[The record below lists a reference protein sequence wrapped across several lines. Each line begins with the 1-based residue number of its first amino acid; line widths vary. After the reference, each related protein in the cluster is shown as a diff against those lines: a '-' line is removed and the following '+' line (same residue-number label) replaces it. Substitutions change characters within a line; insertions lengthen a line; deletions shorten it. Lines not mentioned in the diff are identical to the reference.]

1 MTKKVI
7 RLTERELKEMI
18 YKQLCETTRR
28 QKANAALNGSNNNI
42 RTMAILT
49 SENPRYNVS
58 SDGENVNNADR
69 RENLEKDLKLG
80 HYAWFPVKGQYE
92 GKENSYIVYNMSL
105 DNALYLGRKF
115 GQESIIFIE
124 DGHCQYWEQSGDGK
138 YTKTHEREMHQRL
151 DMTNADDYYTQV
163 SRNFK
168 FQLPFFDGSD
178 ENRETMNES
187 IRYVNKVIKLHVKDL
202 NEAQRR
208 IDTTLTATSGYN
220 RFCNRGQL
228 YGKCFDWR

>member
-1 MTKKVI
+1 M
-7 RLTERELKEMI
+7 
-18 YKQLCETTRR
+18 QATTMGR
-28 QKANAALNGSNNNI
+28 AISNADNNI

-49 SENPRYNVS
+49 SENPRYDVS

-92 GKENSYIVYNMSL
+92 GKENSYIVYNISL
-105 DNALYLGRKF
+105 DNALHLGRKF
-115 GQESIIFIE
+115 GQESIVFIE

-163 SRNFK
+163 SRDFK

-187 IRYVNKVIKLHVKDL
+187 IKYVNKVIKLRVKDL
-202 NEAQRR
+202 NEAKKSVE
-208 IDTTLTATSGYN
+208 DTKTDLVDISETPEEKNSPEIKGVSPGPGVPVSVAVA
-220 RFCNRGQL
+220 F
-228 YGKCFDWR
+228 